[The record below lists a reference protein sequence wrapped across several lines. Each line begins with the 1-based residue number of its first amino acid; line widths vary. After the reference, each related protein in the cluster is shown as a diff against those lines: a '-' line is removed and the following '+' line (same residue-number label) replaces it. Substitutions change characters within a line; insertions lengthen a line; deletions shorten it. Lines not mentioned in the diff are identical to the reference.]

1 MSRHLGWRLL
11 AVIVLLGAAGALVLA
26 RPARLGLDLRG
37 GTQIVLEERDSE
49 RQKVDGDTVDRTPE
63 VLRRRV
69 DQLG

>member
-37 GTQIVLEERDSE
+37 
-49 RQKVDGDTVDRTPE
+49 PE
-63 VLRRRV
+63 CRRPGQAAGRPKPKR
-69 DQLG
+69 GG